1 MKKIQ
6 FCSLFLMT
14 VLFFTSF
21 TAITSANET
30 NKANVPE
37 VELQGSNFTLL
48 PNARLEWCRV
58 SLSNPRSSLNVRTFN
73 GRIVGKVRHG
83 TQVFV
88 NEYEDD
94 WARISIRQGRRLVS
108 IGWVSAEYLIC

>member
-21 TAITSANET
+21 TALTSANET
-30 NKANVPE
+30 NQPNVPE
-37 VELQGSNFTLL
+37 VKLQGSDFTLL

-58 SLSNPRSSLNVRTFN
+58 SLSNPQSSLNVRTYN
-73 GRIVGKVRHG
+73 GRIVGKVKHG
-83 TQVFV
+83 TRVFV
-88 NEYEDD
+88 TEYEDD
-94 WARISIRQGRRLVS
+94 WARISIQQGRRLVS
-108 IGWVSAEYLIC
+108 VGWVATEYLIC

>member
-21 TAITSANET
+21 TALTSANET
-30 NKANVPE
+30 NQPSVPE
-37 VELQGSNFTLL
+37 VELSNSDFTLL
-48 PNARLEWCRV
+48 SNVRLEWCRV
-58 SLSNPRSSLNVRTFN
+58 SLSNPRSSLNVRTYN
-73 GRIVGKVRHG
+73 GRVVGKVRHG

-88 NEYEDD
+88 NEYEED

-108 IGWVSAEYLIC
+108 IGWVASEYLAC